1 MDLLEYQAK
10 TLFAEI
16 GIPVLPSQP
25 IQSTQEIRGLKI
37 PYPVVLKSQVRAG
50 GRGRAG
56 GVRFAE
62 NTIDAV
68 AAAQAIFMLPIVGEY
83 PELLLAEAKYDADRE
98 LYVAIAIDCNA
109 RRPILLGS
117 TEGGMDADLQPER
130 VCQVI
135 VDEAFSPFHARR
147 LVLAMGLR
155 GRLMQSVCDIVE
167 KMYALFIQQDL
178 DLIEINPL
186 GVSADGELMAL
197 DGKVTV
203 NDYALGRHPKLW
215 QWLDAQH
222 GGATAGH
229 PSPDARS
236 LTAASSTVGH
246 GMADSRRRSPT
257 NSRPITPSALVPA
270 GVGYPTQGLGP
281 EAVIKDLENDGAAAC
296 LLPKPTLQYVSLTGE
311 IAIVCNGMGLTLAT
325 LDAVCQA
332 GGRPAGFVNVGW
344 EICGNGAFDLNQ
356 RLDRALDL
364 VIQPLPPKCILVN
377 LLGSALPVPEI
388 AQMLEQFL
396 RRHGY
401 LTKSVR
407 TTHGGSSLREAAP
420 TAINQPR
427 SRVRRRLSTDEPAD
441 AAYGA
446 GSGEEESSPEAIADL
461 SDPTPALAWVPQ
473 VIVRIAQEERWR
485 SPPLATDGA
494 SVPGAS
500 SPDVRRADALS
511 MDDPFAIALQQ
522 FAALNVKVVS
532 TLAEAVAQAIAQT
545 EGGDPGE

>member
-10 TLFAEI
+10 TLFAEV

-56 GVRFAE
+56 GIRFAE

-68 AAAQAIFMLPIVGEY
+68 AAAQAIFTLPIVGEY

-155 GRLMQSVCDIVE
+155 GRLMQSVSNIVE
-167 KMYALFIQQDL
+167 KMYALFVQQDL

-215 QWLDAQH
+215 RWLDAQH
-222 GGATAGH
+222 GGAADR
-229 PSPDARS
+229 PSQPNGRS
-236 LTAASSTVGH
+236 LAVVVAPRVGGTTAAQ
-246 GMADSRRRSPT
+246 RRSPT
-257 NSRPITPSALVPA
+257 DPRLLPSAALA
-270 GVGYPTQGLGP
+270 SSNVGYATQGLGP
-281 EAVIKDLENDGAAAC
+281 ESTITDLGKTEAISC
-296 LLPKPTLQYVSLTGE
+296 LLPKPALQYVPLTGE

-344 EICGNGAFDLNQ
+344 ETCGNGAFDLNQ

-364 VIQPLPPKCILVN
+364 VIQPAPPKCILVN

-401 LTKSVR
+401 LTKPVR
-407 TTHGGSSLREAAP
+407 TTRGGTGLREATP

-427 SRVRRRLSTDEPAD
+427 SRMRRRLATDLPATETDEEIDLPN
-441 AAYGA
+441 
-446 GSGEEESSPEAIADL
+446 PETTADL
-461 SDPTPALAWVPQ
+461 AESAVQVSGVPQ
-473 VIVRIAQEERWR
+473 VILRIAQADPWR
-485 SPPLATDGA
+485 SPPPDANGTQPSPNGA
-494 SVPGAS
+494 KM
-500 SPDVRRADALS
+500 SPPHDADWLGEEPS
-511 MDDPFAIALQQ
+511 GTIAWQP
-522 FAALNVKVVS
+522 FAALDVMVVS
-532 TLAEAVAQAIAQT
+532 TLAEAVTQAIAQT
-545 EGGDPGE
+545 EGTDSAE

>member
-10 TLFAEI
+10 TLFAEV

-56 GVRFAE
+56 GIRFAE

-68 AAAQAIFMLPIVGEY
+68 AAAQAIFTLPIVGEY

-155 GRLMQSVCDIVE
+155 GRLMQSVSDIVE
-167 KMYALFIQQDL
+167 KMYALFVQQDL

-186 GVSADGELMAL
+186 GVSVDGELMAL

-222 GGATAGH
+222 GGAAADSP
-229 PSPDARS
+229 PSPTGRS
-236 LTAASSTVGH
+236 LTVAASSTAGP
-246 GMADSRRRSPT
+246 GMVASQWRSPS
-257 NSRPITPSALVPA
+257 NPRLLVPPSLTSSR
-270 GVGYPTQGLGP
+270 GSYTPPGLGP
-281 EAVIKDLENDGAAAC
+281 ESVIPDLRTTEAAAC
-296 LLPKPTLQYVSLTGE
+296 LLPKPTLQKSPHARGKART
-311 IAIVCNGMGLTLAT
+311 A
-325 LDAVCQA
+325 
-332 GGRPAGFVNVGW
+332 PA
-344 EICGNGAFDLNQ
+344 A
-356 RLDRALDL
+356 
-364 VIQPLPPKCILVN
+364 
-377 LLGSALPVPEI
+377 
-388 AQMLEQFL
+388 
-396 RRHGY
+396 
-401 LTKSVR
+401 
-407 TTHGGSSLREAAP
+407 
-420 TAINQPR
+420 
-427 SRVRRRLSTDEPAD
+427 
-441 AAYGA
+441 
-446 GSGEEESSPEAIADL
+446 
-461 SDPTPALAWVPQ
+461 
-473 VIVRIAQEERWR
+473 
-485 SPPLATDGA
+485 
-494 SVPGAS
+494 
-500 SPDVRRADALS
+500 
-511 MDDPFAIALQQ
+511 
-522 FAALNVKVVS
+522 
-532 TLAEAVAQAIAQT
+532 
-545 EGGDPGE
+545 